1 MEFQPTVP
9 SSSSARSFQR
19 KIAIL
24 GARNVGKTTLTV
36 RFVESHF
43 VESYYPTIENEFTK
57 IIQFRNQ
64 NYTLEIL
71 DTAGQDEFSLLNMK
85 SLIGVKGI
93 ILCYSVTNRGS
104 FDLIPIIWDKLVDQL
119 GNENLPVVT
128 VANKIDVRDEKSGIQ
143 TGSATSN
150 YVTRE
155 EGQKMANELV
165 SSDKKLKAGFI
176 ECSAKQ
182 DINVDEAIMILLRK
196 MDSMESNKS
205 FDGESDGGK
214 CNIM

>member
-1 MEFQPTVP
+1 MEYNRELVTPA
-9 SSSSARSFQR
+9 SSHSSQSARSFQR

-57 IIQFRNQ
+57 IIRFKNH

-85 SLIGVKGI
+85 SLIGIKGI
-93 ILCYSVTNRGS
+93 VLCYSVTNRSS
-104 FDLIPIIWDKLVDQL
+104 FELIPIIWDKLVDQL
-119 GNENLPVVT
+119 GRDNLPVVV
-128 VANKIDVRDEKSGIQ
+128 VANKIDMRVDSTKD
-143 TGSATSN
+143 

-155 EGQKMANELV
+155 EGIKMIQSIV
-165 SSDKKLKAGFI
+165 SSDKKTRGGFI
-176 ECSAKQ
+176 ESSAKQ
-182 DINVDEAIMILLRK
+182 DINVNEAIMMLLK
-196 MDSMESNKS
+196 KMESI
-205 FDGESDGGK
+205 ESGSNSDSGDGK
-214 CNIM
+214 CVMM

>member
-1 MEFQPTVP
+1 MEYNRELATPA
-9 SSSSARSFQR
+9 SSHSSQSARSFQR

-57 IIQFRNQ
+57 IIRFKNH

-85 SLIGVKGI
+85 SLIGIKGI
-93 ILCYSVTNRGS
+93 VLCYSVTNRSS
-104 FDLIPIIWDKLVDQL
+104 FELIPIIWDKLVDQL
-119 GNENLPVVT
+119 GRDNLPVVV
-128 VANKIDVRDEKSGIQ
+128 VANKIDMRVDSTKD
-143 TGSATSN
+143 

-155 EGQKMANELV
+155 EGIKMIQSIV
-165 SSDKKLKAGFI
+165 SSDKKTRGGFI
-176 ECSAKQ
+176 ESSAKQ
-182 DINVDEAIMILLRK
+182 DINVNEAIMMLLK
-196 MDSMESNKS
+196 KMESI
-205 FDGESDGGK
+205 ESGSNSDSGDGK
-214 CNIM
+214 CVMM